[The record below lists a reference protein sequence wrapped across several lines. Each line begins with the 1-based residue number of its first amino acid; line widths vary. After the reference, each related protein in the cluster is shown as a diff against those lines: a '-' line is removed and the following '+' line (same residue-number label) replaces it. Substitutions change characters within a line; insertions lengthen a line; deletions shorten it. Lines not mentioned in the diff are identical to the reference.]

1 VDLELDDRR
10 LSLLNP
16 QNIRNI
22 VLQGYE
28 VFEIIQK
35 VLFRDK
41 WGKNTNRV
49 NISACEVHPEPVRS
63 EYQNFGLLAF

>member
-1 VDLELDDRR
+1 MDLELDDRR

-28 VFEIIQK
+28 VFKIIQK
-35 VLFRDK
+35 VLFRNK
-41 WGKNTNRV
+41 RGKNTNRV
-49 NISACEVHPEPVRS
+49 NISACEVNSEPVRA
-63 EYQNFGLLAF
+63 EH

>member
-1 VDLELDDRR
+1 MHLELDDRR

-41 WGKNTNRV
+41 RGKNTNRV
-49 NISACEVHPEPVRS
+49 NISACEVHSEPVRS
-63 EYQNFGLLAF
+63 EHQNFSLLAF

>member
-1 VDLELDDRR
+1 MDLELDDWR

-41 WGKNTNRV
+41 WGENTNRV
-49 NISACEVHPEPVRS
+49 NISACEVYSEPVRA
-63 EYQNFGLLAF
+63 EN